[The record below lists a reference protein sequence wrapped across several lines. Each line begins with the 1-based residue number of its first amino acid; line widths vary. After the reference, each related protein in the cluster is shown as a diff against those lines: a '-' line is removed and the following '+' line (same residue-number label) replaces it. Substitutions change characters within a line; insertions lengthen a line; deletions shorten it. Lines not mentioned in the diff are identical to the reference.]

1 MQLHGMKIT
10 MTEIKSAL
18 DGINSRLDVLEVKN
32 SKFKD
37 KSL

>member
-1 MQLHGMKIT
+1 

-18 DGINSRLDVLEVKN
+18 DGINSRLDVVKVKN